1 MIVMQNNEELIEVL
15 NDLIRIN
22 NDRIEGYEK
31 AMNETKDIDADL
43 KTLFRRMADQS
54 RANKAELIQEVQK
67 RGGGADVNS
76 TTNSGKIYRAWMS
89 VKATFSGKDR
99 KSVLAA
105 CEFGEDAAQKAY
117 QEALESESTI
127 DVDVRQ
133 LVVKQKSTLK
143 ESHDLIKRHRD
154 MQAVK

>member
-1 MIVMQNNEELIEVL
+1 MIVMQHNEELVEVL

-43 KTLFRRMADQS
+43 RTLFRRMADQS
-54 RANKAELIQEVQK
+54 RQNKAELIQEVQK
-67 RGGGADVNS
+67 RGGGADTNS
-76 TTNSGKIYRAWMS
+76 TTNSGKIYRAWMG

-117 QEALESESTI
+117 QEAMESEATM
-127 DVDVRQ
+127 DADVRQ
-133 LVVKQKSTLK
+133 LISKEKASLK

-154 MQAVK
+154 MQTTK